1 VRNTACP
8 DLDVAAVGEAPH
20 QRPLLS
26 RLSPW
31 GVIVCGVLFASAAV
45 TSKTLPDSLG
55 RLTVVDLRLLIG
67 GLVLLGVLRPR
78 RLASA
83 LRIAPRRRLALAAI
97 AMVGYQLA
105 FFAAVTRTGAGPTMA
120 VAGSATP
127 LVAGLAATTRRRR
140 PPELRWVLATAVAIA
155 GVMVT
160 LTERGGHVTAA
171 GLGLAAIAGS
181 GYGVFSMI
189 FPTIGRVTGALEA
202 STLVLLASGLLAL
215 PALTGL
221 AGTSLQ
227 VHNVLAIAWLGVVAS
242 GGAYWLLA
250 LCMQTVPAE
259 RAASLL
265 LVQPMSAV
273 LLSML
278 ILNIHP
284 DTAILAGTALLTL
297 SAFVANAHI
306 AQPRAARQ
314 LIGHRR

>member
-1 VRNTACP
+1 MSSVDCP
-8 DLDVAAVGEAPH
+8 AGDIAVAELEAAPS
-20 QRPLLS
+20 RPS
-26 RLSPW
+26 RRARLAPW
-31 GVIVCGVLFASAAV
+31 GVVTCGVLFASAAV

-78 RLASA
+78 RLANA
-83 LRIAPRRRLALAAI
+83 WRIAPRGRLALAAL

-127 LVAGLAATTRRRR
+127 LVTGLVASTRRRR
-140 PPELRWVLATAVAIA
+140 PPELRWILATAVAVA
-155 GVMVT
+155 GVLVT
-160 LTERGGHVTAA
+160 LTEKNGHVTAA
-171 GLGLAAIAGS
+171 GLAIAAVAGS

-189 FPTIGRVTGALEA
+189 FPTIGRVTGPLEA

-221 AGTSLQ
+221 AGTPLAF
-227 VHNVLAIAWLGVVAS
+227 HDLLAIAWLGIVAS

-250 LCMQTVPAE
+250 TSMQTVPAD

-265 LVQPMSAV
+265 LVQPFSAV

-278 ILNIHP
+278 VLRIHP
-284 DTAILAGTALLTL
+284 DLAILTGTALLTV
-297 SAFVANAHI
+297 SAFVANARLRR
-306 AQPRAARQ
+306 RATTETED
-314 LIGHRR
+314 